1 MPTDSKILKP
11 VSDVVAKTEYEIAD
25 GVSADALDN
34 TEISNWLRTAILKAN
49 DSIKKKK
56 EATAAAQAVKTT
68 AASGRLF
75 PTLADDLANQ
85 YPLRRTPTTTPVIQ
99 SASKA
104 SKLLGGVAKVAGPS
118 QLLIMA
124 YEAGN
129 LATNP
134 EARAKAD
141 EQYKEMGER
150 GGLNTD
156 ILKNAGQGFLDPMGT
171 LYSTGK
177 NLTSESFL
185 KGVTSKEFRDEIF
198 EDIKGLFKR

>member
-1 MPTDSKILKP
+1 MPTNSKILKP

-34 TEISNWLRTAILKAN
+34 TEISNWLRTALLKAN
-49 DSIKKKK
+49 DVVKTKK
-56 EATAAAQAVKTT
+56 EANAAAQAVKTT

-85 YPLRRTPTTTPVIQ
+85 YPLRRTPAATPVIQ

-104 SKLLGGVAKVAGPS
+104 SKLLGGAAKVAGPA

-150 GGLNTD
+150 DGLNTD

-171 LYSTGK
+171 IYTAGK
-177 NLTSESFL
+177 GLMSESFRT
-185 KGVTSKEFRDEIF
+185 GVAEG
-198 EDIKGLFKR
+198 IKGLFKR

>member
-25 GVSADALDN
+25 GVNADGLDN
-34 TEISNWLRTAILKAN
+34 MEMSNWLRTAVLKAN
-49 DSIKKKK
+49 DSIKTKK

-68 AASGRLF
+68 ASSGRLF

-85 YPLRRTPTTTPVIQ
+85 YPLRRTPTATPAIQ
-99 SASKA
+99 PASKA
-104 SKLLGGVAKVAGPS
+104 SKLLGGVKKVSGPA

-134 EARAKAD
+134 EAREKAD

-150 GGLNTD
+150 DGLNTD
-156 ILKNAGQGFLDPMGT
+156 VLKNAGQGFLDPMGT
-171 LYSTGK
+171 IYTAGK
-177 NLTSESFL
+177 GLMSESFRT
-185 KGVTSKEFRDEIF
+185 GVAEG
-198 EDIKGLFKR
+198 IKGLFKR

>member
-1 MPTDSKILKP
+1 VGMPTNSNILKP
-11 VSDVVAKTEYEIAD
+11 VSDAVAKTEYEIAD
-25 GVSADALDN
+25 GVNADALDN
-34 TEISNWLRTAILKAN
+34 MEISNWLRTVVLKAN
-49 DSIKKKK
+49 DAVKTKK
-56 EATAAAQAVKTT
+56 EAEAAAQAVKTT

-85 YPLRRTPTTTPVIQ
+85 YPLRRTPPATPAIQ
-99 SASKA
+99 SASQA
-104 SKLLGGVAKVAGPS
+104 SKWLGGLKKVAGPS

-150 GGLNTD
+150 DGLNTD

-171 LYSTGK
+171 IYTAGK
-177 NLTSESFL
+177 GLMSESFRT
-185 KGVTSKEFRDEIF
+185 GVAEG
-198 EDIKGLFKR
+198 IKGLFKR